1 MNYIIEDS
9 DLFTKISSLNL
20 SIPNAIT
27 FLPENI
33 EKVDSENELIF
44 ADSTIDIKKL
54 FRLNSVETGE
64 LIPISKSYNRKA
76 ADFYGPAIFISLS
89 MLSENPNVVSVAL
102 NLLSSYIYDR
112 FKGTTGNKKVKIEI
126 YVETKKN
133 KSVKKIVYDGDVGEL
148 DKLNEIIKNL

>member
-20 SIPNAIT
+20 SIPESIT

-33 EKVDSENELIF
+33 EKVNNENELIF
-44 ADSTIDIKKL
+44 ADSTIDIRKL
-54 FRLNSVETGE
+54 FRLNSVETTE

-76 ADFYGPAIFISLS
+76 ADFYGPAIFVSLS

-112 FKGTTGNKKVKIEI
+112 FKGTTGSKKVKLEI

-133 KSVKKIVYDGDVGEL
+133 KAVKKIIYDGDASEL
-148 DKLNEIIKNL
+148 HKLKDIIKTL

>member
-9 DLFTKISSLNL
+9 NLFTKISSLNL
-20 SIPNAIT
+20 SIPESIT

-33 EKVDSENELIF
+33 ENVNNQNELIF
-44 ADSTIDIKKL
+44 TDSTIDIKKL
-54 FRLNSVETGE
+54 FRLNSVETAE
-64 LIPISKSYNRKA
+64 LIPISKSYNRKV

-102 NLLSSYIYDR
+102 NLLSSYIYDC
-112 FKGTTGNKKVKIEI
+112 FKGTTGSKKVKLEI

-133 KSVKKIVYDGDVGEL
+133 KTVKKIIYDGDASKL
-148 DKLNEIIKNL
+148 DKLKDIIKTL

>member
-9 DLFTKISSLNL
+9 NLFTKISSLNL
-20 SIPNAIT
+20 SIPESIT

-33 EKVDSENELIF
+33 ENVNNQNELIF
-44 ADSTIDIKKL
+44 TDSTIDIKKL
-54 FRLNSVETGE
+54 FRLNSVETAE

-102 NLLSSYIYDR
+102 NLLSSYIYDC
-112 FKGTTGNKKVKIEI
+112 FKGTTGSKKVKLEI

-133 KSVKKIVYDGDVGEL
+133 KTVKKIIYDGDASEL
-148 DKLNEIIKNL
+148 DKLKDIIKTL